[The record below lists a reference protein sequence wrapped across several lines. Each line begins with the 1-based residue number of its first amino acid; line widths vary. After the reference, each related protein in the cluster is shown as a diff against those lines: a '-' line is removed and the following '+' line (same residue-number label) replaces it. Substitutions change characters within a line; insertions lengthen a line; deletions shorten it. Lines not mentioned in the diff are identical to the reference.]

1 MFKRLKLSQRI
12 FAAMFLIILFTSIS
26 ILLITVFSFREQ
38 NRVFTEDLLKD
49 KEREVIDAIDYEL
62 DRYPNLATDQNIY
75 DVLENVILGIAD
87 VHKTDINVFD
97 VRGNLMLTTEAADIS
112 TRVLPQD

>member
-1 MFKRLKLSQRI
+1 MFDRLKLSQRI
-12 FAAMFLIILFTSIS
+12 FAAMFLVILFSS
-26 ILLITVFSFREQ
+26 VSVLIVTNYSFREQ
-38 NRVFTEDLLKD
+38 NKIFAEDLLKN
-49 KEREVIDAIDYEL
+49 KERQVIDAIDYEL

-97 VRGNLMLTTEAADIS
+97 V
-112 TRVLPQD
+112 